1 MVKLIAMKKNL
12 KKQNI
17 IQLIIA
23 LVIILLVSYISS
35 NIYFRLD
42 LTADKRYTLSDAT
55 VEILDSLE
63 DVVYIEIYLDGE
75 MPIGF
80 QRMQKSIHELMDEFR
95 VIANSEIQ
103 YQFINPS
110 KSSDQSK
117 RNAIYQDLYDRGLN
131 PTNVKDRDEEGGL
144 AEKILFPGA
153 IITFQEKETPINLLV
168 NNPGLSAEVN
178 LNNSI
183 QSLEYEFIDAI
194 RKITTKQRKK
204 IAFIEGQGELD
215 EFYTGD
221 ITRTLNEYYEIDRVT
236 IKEYINILD
245 PYDAVIIAGPTE
257 QYTEKSKFI
266 VDQYIMNGGKV
277 LWFVESVKISM
288 DSLSTGGATFALMN
302 DINLSDQLFKYGV
315 RVNPN
320 VIQDVQCAV
329 IPVNTAIA
337 GTQPKFAPAPWL
349 YFPLLLAPDNNSV
362 TKNLNMIKS
371 EFPSLI
377 DTVGNNSEIKK
388 QVILTSSPNSRVL
401 NVPLLVSLT
410 QVSEKLDPLTFNQP
424 NNPVAVILE
433 GQFESVFKNRMINK
447 YIAGQE
453 FNFKEKSEFTRMIV
467 VSDADIIKNDVRQRA
482 DGIFITPLG
491 YDRYTKQT
499 YGNKEFVMNAVHYL
513 VDESGILDIRSRE
526 FKLRLLDKS
535 KIQEEKTK
543 WKIINTILPVL
554 FIILFAIL
562 LAYIRKRRYTS

>member
-1 MVKLIAMKKNL
+1 MKKNL

-562 LAYIRKRRYTS
+562 LAYIRKRKYTL

>member
-1 MVKLIAMKKNL
+1 MKKNL

-95 VIANSEIQ
+95 VIASSNIQ

-117 RNAIYQDLYDRGLN
+117 RNALYQDLYDRGLN

-153 IITFQEKETPINLLV
+153 IITYQEKETPINLLV

-183 QSLEYEFIDAI
+183 QSLEYKFIDAI

-221 ITRTLNEYYEIDRVT
+221 ITRSLNEYYEIDRVT

-288 DSLSTGGATFALMN
+288 DSLSAGGATFALMN

-315 RVNPN
+315 RINPN

-349 YFPLLLAPDNNSV
+349 YFPLLVAPDNNPV

-371 EFPSLI
+371 EFPGVI
-377 DTVGNNSEIKK
+377 DTVGSNSEIKK
-388 QVILTSSPNSRVL
+388 QVLLTSSPNSRVL

-410 QVSEKLDPLTFNQP
+410 QVSEKLDPLTFNQQ
-424 NNPVAVILE
+424 NNPIAVILK
-433 GQFESVFKNRMINK
+433 GQFESVFKNRMINE

-453 FNFKEKSEFTRMIV
+453 FNFKEKSKFTKMIV

-554 FIILFAIL
+554 FIIIFAIL
-562 LAYIRKRRYTS
+562 LAYIRKRKYTL